1 MFDRN
6 PYLALGLQPGCTISE
21 IKKSYKQLSLLHHP
35 DRPGGDPEKFLEV
48 VEAYK
53 SLLTK
58 TRDDAD
64 SVTGEEVEK
73 PVTKEF
79 DSKEVFEKFF
89 AENNPFQNLGYDNVN
104 FGSRRE
110 TVNVEVPLVCTLKE
124 IYHGVTKRVKVSM
137 KDGKTK
143 VVDVVVK
150 AGTEYGTTVHVIKT
164 IEEGESDTSFIV
176 TEDKDDKIFLRKG
189 SDLIYTHKMNMN
201 DCLKN
206 TFIRVPTLND
216 EVIVIPVQKLKYQ
229 RVIPCRGLP
238 RAENPKLFGNMI
250 VQFKLT

>member
-1 MFDRN
+1 MFDKN
-6 PYLALGLQPGCTISE
+6 PYIVLGLQPGCTVSE

-35 DRPGGDPEKFLEV
+35 DRGGVKENFLEV

-53 SLLTK
+53 TLLKK
-58 TRDDAD
+58 TRNDTN
-64 SVTGEEVEK
+64 SENNEEVEQ
-73 PVTKEF
+73 VTKEF
-79 DSKEVFEKFF
+79 DSKEVFDKFF
-89 AENNPFQNLGYDNVN
+89 AENNPFHNLGYDNVN
-104 FGSRRE
+104 FGSRRK
-110 TVNVEVPLVCTLKE
+110 TVNVEVPLVCTLNE
-124 IYHGVTKRVKVSM
+124 IYNGVTKRVKVSIE
-137 KDGKTK
+137 DGKTK

-150 AGTEYGTTVHVIKT
+150 AGTQYDTTVHVIKST
-164 IEEGESDTSFIV
+164 EEGESDISLIAI
-176 TEDKDDKIFLRKG
+176 EDKDEIFVRKG
-189 SDLIYTHKMNMN
+189 SDLIYTHRMNMN
-201 DCLKN
+201 DSLKK